1 MTLTVFFFKGQLLWN
16 KDLTRFSDILQS
28 TKLRVC
34 KKLFLIL
41 SFLNVLLWILGL
53 NRCLLIMREI
63 KAPVFHLC
71 FHPALYSELIL
82 IYIFLLHLYLQNT
95 WLDKHFHMLIFSSSS
110 EIADCKIK
118 MWQIFNLSPYGGK
131 ITVNLLC

>member
-41 SFLNVLLWILGL
+41 SFLNVLL
-53 NRCLLIMREI
+53 
-63 KAPVFHLC
+63 
-71 FHPALYSELIL
+71 
-82 IYIFLLHLYLQNT
+82 
-95 WLDKHFHMLIFSSSS
+95 
-110 EIADCKIK
+110 
-118 MWQIFNLSPYGGK
+118 
-131 ITVNLLC
+131 